1 MYKIQYNSDMLQRTP
16 KYFDGTDPPGK
27 KIEEIL
33 PKILEKIAKSIN
45 SPREAIVQEWNLIL
59 GEKMARFTQ
68 VVSFSDGVLTMIVK
82 SATLYSLLCQ
92 HERPSLL
99 KRLREKFPIL
109 SSKLLVISLW
119 RFCNISIKIWTRPR

>member
-99 KRLREKFPIL
+99 KRLREKFPMRD
-109 SSKLLVISLW
+109 LVFRIG
-119 RFCNISIKIWTRPR
+119 